1 MTGMTL
7 ELTTDNIQYL
17 IIALINSD
25 VYRKG
30 DIPADVSEE
39 LQNVL
44 CELNT
49 MCSEKNNYTL
59 NVEVTA

>member
-44 CELNT
+44 CELNK
-49 MCSEKNNYTL
+49 MCSADNNYTL